1 MNENYVTSLMR
12 FSETNRDA
20 YQSVLKNYQ
29 NEIIDTSGGLDA
41 MIALCLTNPE
51 FSTNKYK
58 TQFDSFKSLMESK
71 NINVNNDDNIE
82 CDVAIK
88 YKNDSDTDKAY
99 TTISNIHT
107 SNTKKNT
114 SSDVIFANLGEFC
127 NCSFGLIA
135 YHSDNVYFSFLSTKA
150 NYIFHHV

>member
-1 MNENYVTSLMR
+1 MNEDYVTSLMK

-58 TQFDSFKSLMESK
+58 TQFDSFKSLMGYQK
-71 NINVNNDDNIE
+71 ILMLTMMITLNVMLQ
-82 CDVAIK
+82 
-88 YKNDSDTDKAY
+88 
-99 TTISNIHT
+99 
-107 SNTKKNT
+107 SNTRMILT
-114 SSDVIFANLGEFC
+114 QTRHIQPSVISILLIPRKTLVVMLFLQILENFATVHL
-127 NCSFGLIA
+127 
-135 YHSDNVYFSFLSTKA
+135 V
-150 NYIFHHV
+150 